1 MKIKRELENGISV
14 EIELTEEEIRTAF
27 YEYQN
32 IDMKNRILNY
42 IEVLLEDGD
51 KPQDVVEKL
60 NCIREDNEKITDIM
74 FDIFDIMDTEGLNMD
89 SDLSEVFENVFSDV
103 LKKDDGE

>member
-1 MKIKRELENGISV
+1 MIKG
-14 EIELTEEEIRTAF
+14 
-27 YEYQN
+27 
-32 IDMKNRILNY
+32 
-42 IEVLLEDGD
+42 
-51 KPQDVVEKL
+51 
-60 NCIREDNEKITDIM
+60 DIM